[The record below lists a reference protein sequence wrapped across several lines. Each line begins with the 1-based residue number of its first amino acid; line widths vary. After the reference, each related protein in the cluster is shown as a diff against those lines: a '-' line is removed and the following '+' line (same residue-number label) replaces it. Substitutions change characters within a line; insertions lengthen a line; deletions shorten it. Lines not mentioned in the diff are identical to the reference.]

1 LSALIVK
8 RHSTRGQ
15 RLEDFPYVYFG
26 AARDTYMKMREM
38 KVDEFLHELR
48 NPIAM

>member
-1 LSALIVK
+1 MQ

-26 AARDTYMKMREM
+26 AACDTYMKIREM
-38 KVDEFLHELR
+38 KVDELLHELK
-48 NPIAM
+48 NPVAM